1 MRRDLSQFGQE
12 NGEVLVP
19 VLEKLVNSK
28 IINLDLLT
36 PNQQRKS
43 VIESTS
49 RPSSTSTP
57 TGSPSRANSVIQF
70 LGPQIPTSPVSSISR
85 LSDDVFQNIEDS
97 SLPLYARA
105 PGSVTASIIV
115 TVAMEDIKKKLLLD
129 ERKLR
134 QKIKNFNLDRVTKD
148 LVVTNKYLE
157 KLDEIESFK
166 DDLVFGIED
175 FLIDY
180 TGQLS
185 AEDESGWKSKI
196 DSWQSTVNK
205 HCIDVQNKAADIREM
220 SSSSNLLT
228 QATVPRPT
236 SIINVAPGLSSNIST
251 IETVAK
257 KDAAKNK
264 AKSKWDVICSK
275 CNTLNDK
282 TRAYPDWSLESDL
295 VISRGMKE
303 IKSWEEDM
311 EKITALYQELTE
323 HLIDWDIQEI
333 DCGIFGAKDIVS
345 GVEKAVSET
354 VGLIKSEDDSRA
366 LYTLDSNKHELVKY
380 PTFQGLDNEDFN
392 LFKTKVEKAFETNR
406 VIMSDRVTKLRS
418 CLRGN
423 ALSLVPESSVKSIS
437 DAWTALEAAYG
448 APERLMRSKK
458 EAISKLGLIPKE
470 NSGKGQPN
478 FKNQITWFLQLES
491 LISEIIV
498 LGSKSVELGRE
509 AFSPSHINFIIGLFR
524 GANSK
529 MLQLAQC
536 TGSGVTQL
544 NEILTKIASMRSDAQ
559 KLLNITQDAIGQST
573 ADF

>member
-1 MRRDLSQFGQE
+1 MAE
-12 NGEVLVP
+12 IVC
-19 VLEKLVNSK
+19 SK
-28 IINLDLLT
+28 
-36 PNQQRKS
+36 
-43 VIESTS
+43 
-49 RPSSTSTP
+49 
-57 TGSPSRANSVIQF
+57 
-70 LGPQIPTSPVSSISR
+70 
-85 LSDDVFQNIEDS
+85 
-97 SLPLYARA
+97 
-105 PGSVTASIIV
+105 
-115 TVAMEDIKKKLLLD
+115 
-129 ERKLR
+129 
-134 QKIKNFNLDRVTKD
+134 
-148 LVVTNKYLE
+148 
-157 KLDEIESFK
+157 
-166 DDLVFGIED
+166 
-175 FLIDY
+175 
-180 TGQLS
+180 
-185 AEDESGWKSKI
+185 
-196 DSWQSTVNK
+196 
-205 HCIDVQNKAADIREM
+205 
-220 SSSSNLLT
+220 NLLT

-236 SIINVAPGLSSNIST
+236 SIINVAPGPSLNILT
-251 IETVAK
+251 VETVAK
-257 KDAAKNK
+257 KDAAKIK

-406 VIMSDRVTKLRS
+406 VIMSDRVSKLRS

-478 FKNQITWFLQLES
+478 FKNQITWVLQLES

-573 ADF
+573 ADSSLHANSNQRIPSKVSSSVKVKGFVAYNPPKKDNDCRICKVLEAEGDTDQLYEDHHHNFPTGFPHYIMMTIVERYRVACKAKLCLKCHDPTYTYKRYDKNHKCPADSKKTKFSCKSAQVLHKLRLLVSDALVSSDNFQVPMFSYFSRVWGILIHHPVASRSLFHLFLSKHFQSPINLLTHCYILNLDAFPSFGHSLGPWS